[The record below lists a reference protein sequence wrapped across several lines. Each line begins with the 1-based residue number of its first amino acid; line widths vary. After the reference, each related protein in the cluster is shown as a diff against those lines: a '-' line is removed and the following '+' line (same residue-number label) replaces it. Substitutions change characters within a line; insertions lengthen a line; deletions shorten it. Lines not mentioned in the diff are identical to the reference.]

1 MDLSNKFI
9 PQYEKL
15 KEWGLT
21 KKEQNILKVLFA
33 SLTKEEKEK
42 VLAKYDNLK
51 NEPENSFF
59 KSLRESLKI
68 LKNEVEVSQNIDWFD
83 SLKETFEENEVM
95 QSLLNSFW
103 RYIDIKLNKDFNKS
117 EKNTI
122 KLALFWEI
130 QKSLNL
136 NWVLKVAI
144 VKVWEFAESIISSF
158 NKNSKKDWD
167 LSLPTEKKLTKIK
180 KQFDDSFSEFWISNI
195 TDIIDEKVNKLN
207 EDKIKNGSSFN
218 NINSIFNI
226 TNKNNIWNIT
236 KDSILKDTKEL
247 AKTLKSWKELWNDLT
262 EALSSIP
269 FWSKIISWIEKI
281 IKDWWFFGFILWL
294 IFWKNF
300 EKNVD
305 SWKSVNN
312 LKDFA
317 KDDKFPLKD
326 NIKKEELEELKP
338 EKLKKFYK
346 FLDWVEW
353 IDCTSNTFWQELLTW
368 KSKNPKIKELYELII
383 NKDWKILDKND
394 WLKELLNKLN
404 WIEESINK
412 KEKEKSVKAKTEA
425 KTAKAEAE
433 RLKIEAEKATAK
445 AKTAEAK
452 AEAERLKIEA
462 KKAEAE
468 AERLKIEAE
477 KAKTFEELL
486 LEWKIKIWDKI
497 ENISIDSQNHILTIW
512 NNSYKI
518 SILWTIWWITNNN
531 YLEKVSFKNW
541 KIIIKANWKTLEYSA
556 TEFKPSLKKLIY
568 KWWIEKD
575 IEWEFAKLTIRKI

>member
-412 KEKEKSVKAKTEA
+412 KEKEKYAKAKAEA